1 MQKHPTPTG
10 AMPMTWDGKPA
21 VWLAWPGN
29 DVPSDILAL
38 CLASVRRHNAADFQV
53 IVVTPTNLGQYLDPH
68 PAYEYLSLVHRADY
82 LRLSLLHRYGGIYLD
97 MDTVALRSLIDI
109 YAGLSSYDIVTYD
122 GGPWDEVF
130 GVSVFGPTRRGS
142 TLTRAWSEALEGLLD
157 RRYDALAAY
166 RRDDPDPR
174 ADCLGWNEL
183 LSAVVTPIAR
193 QLADA
198 GQLSAQLL
206 EPAWAHFAAGGPAYD
221 DLFKP
226 RSPRPPDTELLI
238 LNHAMFPDWLKRMSS
253 SDILTSELG
262 ICRLL
267 QDALGC
273 SHLSTLLTPIA
284 RRLADA
290 GQLSP
295 QLVDPALEV
304 LNTNLVISRL
314 LPDALEC
321 NEGQAAKIDATETP
335 TNRRAVRWSVFTR
348 RRRRK
353 S

>member
-1 MQKHPTPTG
+1 
-10 AMPMTWDGKPA
+10 MPVTWRGKAA

-38 CLASVRRHNAADFQV
+38 CLASVRRHNGADFEV
-53 IVVTPTNLGQYLDPH
+53 IVVTPSNLGQYLDPN
-68 PAYEYLSLVHRADY
+68 PAYDYLSLVHRADY

-97 MDTVALRSLIDI
+97 MDTIALRSLTDI
-109 YAGLSSYDIVTYD
+109 YAGLASYDIVTYD
-122 GGPWDEVF
+122 GEPWDEVF

-157 RRYDALAAY
+157 HRHDELAAY

-193 QLADA
+193 RLADA
-198 GQLSAQLL
+198 GQLSARLL

-221 DLFKP
+221 DLFKA

-238 LNHAMFPDWLKRMSS
+238 LNHAMFPDWLKRMTSS
-253 SDILTSELG
+253 EILTSELG
-262 ICRLL
+262 ICLLLQYALGCSHLSALLTPMARRLTDAGQLSPRLVDPASEILDSDPVICRLL

-273 SHLSTLLTPIA
+273 S
-284 RRLADA
+284 
-290 GQLSP
+290 
-295 QLVDPALEV
+295 
-304 LNTNLVISRL
+304 
-314 LPDALEC
+314 
-321 NEGQAAKIDATETP
+321 EGHAAKIDPTETA
-335 TNRRAVRWSVFTR
+335 TSRRMGRWSVFSR